1 MLLDWLDISCLFKQN
16 LLKNRNM
23 KYKELKNKPKA
34 ELDKLVKESREK
46 LRELRFKIANRSLK
60 NITEVDKTKKIIAKA
75 LTALKQTK

>member
-1 MLLDWLDISCLFKQN
+1 
-16 LLKNRNM
+16 M